1 MAQDPSGRSSPVAS
15 ATPVGA
21 PERIPSIDVLRG
33 FALLGILLMNIVSFA
48 LPDAAYWD
56 PTAAG
61 GAAGVDLAAWLLS
74 AVLFEGK
81 MRSIFSMLFGAG
93 VVLLTSRVEER
104 GLEAQAADIY
114 YRRAQWLI
122 AFGLAHAYFLWG
134 GDILYGYGVAALVL
148 YPFRRQSPRFLV
160 LAGLLL
166 LAILVPKSLLD
177 GRHIE
182 SLRAR
187 AAAAAS
193 AKAAG
198 RTLTE
203 AQREASEEW
212 AAKLKELKPSPAEIK
227 KEIADHRA
235 GYRAMFTR
243 RMKEVTS
250 GDSLYYYKYGFFDVA
265 GMMLL
270 GMGLFKLGVF
280 SSGRSAGFYSRLAL
294 AGYAVGVPLNW
305 YVAHRNIALRFDPAV
320 LAYDST
326 AYDLGR
332 LSVALAHVGV
342 VMLVCKAGM
351 LRGLRARLA
360 AVGRTALS
368 NYLLQTLLCTTI
380 FEGYGFGLY
389 GRLQRIDLLSVVL
402 PIWAFQLVLSPIW
415 LRRFRFGPMEWLWRS
430 LTYLEKQP
438 MRLALTAPR
447 GAIA

>member
-15 ATPVGA
+15 VTPVGA

-114 YRRAQWLI
+114 YRRALWLI

-198 RTLTE
+198 HADRG
-203 AQREASEEW
+203 AAGGQRGVDREAEG
-212 AAKLKELKPSPAEIK
+212 AE
-227 KEIADHRA
+227 
-235 GYRAMFTR
+235 
-243 RMKEVTS
+243 
-250 GDSLYYYKYGFFDVA
+250 
-265 GMMLL
+265 
-270 GMGLFKLGVF
+270 
-280 SSGRSAGFYSRLAL
+280 AL
-294 AGYAVGVPLNW
+294 ARRDQEGDRGSP
-305 YVAHRNIALRFDPAV
+305 R
-320 LAYDST
+320 
-326 AYDLGR
+326 R
-332 LSVALAHVGV
+332 LPRDVHAPH
-342 VMLVCKAGM
+342 
-351 LRGLRARLA
+351 
-360 AVGRTALS
+360 
-368 NYLLQTLLCTTI
+368 
-380 FEGYGFGLY
+380 EGGHE
-389 GRLQRIDLLSVVL
+389 
-402 PIWAFQLVLSPIW
+402 
-415 LRRFRFGPMEWLWRS
+415 RRFPL
-430 LTYLEKQP
+430 LL
-438 MRLALTAPR
+438 
-447 GAIA
+447 